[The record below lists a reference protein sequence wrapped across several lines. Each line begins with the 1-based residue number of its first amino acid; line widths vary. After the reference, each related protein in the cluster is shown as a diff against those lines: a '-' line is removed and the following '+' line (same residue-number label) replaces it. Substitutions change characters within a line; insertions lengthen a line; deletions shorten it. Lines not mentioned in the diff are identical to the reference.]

1 MAKQVVEQAGI
12 SGAMMPMVL
21 MGEDPVLSLGR
32 HEMIAREAYLRAEQR
47 GFQGGDP
54 MTDWLE
60 AEAEVDRLLNLN
72 L

>member
-1 MAKQVVEQAGI
+1 MAKQTVKQSEK
-12 SGAMMPMVL
+12 SGGTMSMTSMV
-21 MGEDPVLSLGR
+21 GDPILSMGR

-60 AEAEVDRLLNLN
+60 AEEEIDLLLNKSH
-72 L
+72 

>member
-1 MAKQVVEQAGI
+1 MANQAVQHAGK
-12 SGAMMPMVL
+12 SGSILPMARV
-21 MGEDPVLSLGR
+21 MEDPVMSLGR
-32 HEMIAREAYLRAEQR
+32 HEMIAREAYLRAEAR

-54 MTDWLE
+54 VTDWLE